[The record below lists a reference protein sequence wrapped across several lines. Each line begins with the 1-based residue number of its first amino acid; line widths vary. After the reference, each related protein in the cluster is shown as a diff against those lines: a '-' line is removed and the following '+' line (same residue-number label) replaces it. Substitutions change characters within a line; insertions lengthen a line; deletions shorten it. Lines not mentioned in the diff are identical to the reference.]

1 MQGIKVAPLDNS
13 LGVCYSNLLNKV
25 DDNKTEHSIEY
36 ILRDSNW
43 DIRKHEGIANPNCV
57 SLMISWALSSAV
69 ENAIDNHKSD
79 KYVQRIGK
87 MSEELHSIL
96 HSFHYE
102 DNIGK

>member
-1 MQGIKVAPLDNS
+1 M
-13 LGVCYSNLLNKV
+13 CYSNLLNKV
-25 DDNKTEHSIEY
+25 DGNKTEHSIEY

-43 DIRKHEGIANPNCV
+43 DIRKHEGIANPNADCV
-57 SLMISWALSSAV
+57 SLMISWALSRAV

-79 KYVQRIGK
+79 KYVPRTGK
-87 MSEELHSIL
+87 MSEELHSNL